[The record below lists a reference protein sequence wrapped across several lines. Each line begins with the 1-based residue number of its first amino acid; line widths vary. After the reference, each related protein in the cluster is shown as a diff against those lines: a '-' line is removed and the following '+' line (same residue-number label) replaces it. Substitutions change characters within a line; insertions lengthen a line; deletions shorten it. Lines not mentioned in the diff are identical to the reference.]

1 MQKKF
6 YYYEYTDDGTNWS
19 DGDCAFSLLKCIDR
33 ARKCS
38 YRIRVK
44 DECGEIICDK
54 TVRDALATLEKIE
67 KLIEQLK

>member
-6 YYYEYTDDGTNWS
+6 YYYEYTDDGESWS

-38 YRIRVK
+38 YRWRIK
-44 DECGEIICDK
+44 NEKGEVVCHIK
-54 TVRDALATLEKIE
+54 VADAPKTLEQLE
-67 KLIEQLK
+67 RLIT